1 MCLLAVFHR
10 VWDDCPVFL
19 AANREEAFARPS
31 LPPGEF
37 SESNG
42 MRWFG
47 GIDQF
52 AGGTWL
58 GVNQTG
64 LIIGL
69 TNRNDIVATPD
80 ATSRGLLCRD
90 LLACRSVKESVEQLK
105 ILTARNDYA
114 GFNLLAVSREAAYV
128 FEHGKE
134 VREQHLSP
142 GLHLLTNA
150 GWNCECDSRY
160 MRSREEFARLIDTK
174 AELCDRV
181 RESERLCGTP
191 PMFID
196 GEKRGTVSSQII
208 GLTVDESSSVY
219 EFAAGPP
226 ASNTY
231 DSYSEQFV
239 KLLQSPLQIE
249 VPVHRIRLKGPWEF
263 ASADGSQSGRVT
275 MPAEWDDLFD
285 ENVKQAT
292 FRRLFHQPTNLDAG
306 DRVFLVFDGVGG
318 NGEFRLNGHS
328 AGELIESD
336 EPQRFDVTEL
346 LVPFSELVV
355 ELHRN
360 SETERP
366 GGLHDVV
373 ALEIEAS

>member
-37 SESNG
+37 AEPNG

-47 GIDQF
+47 GIDQL

-58 GVNQTG
+58 GVNQAG
-64 LIIGL
+64 LIVGL
-69 TNRNDIVATPD
+69 TNRSDIVPTSD

-90 LLACRSVKESVEQLK
+90 LLACRGVKEAAEQVKL
-105 ILTARNDYA
+105 LTARNAYA
-114 GFNLLAVSREAAYV
+114 GFNLLAASREAAYV
-128 FEHGKE
+128 FEHGKQI
-134 VREQHLSP
+134 REQQLSP

-150 GWNCECDSRY
+150 GWNCDSDSRY
-160 MRSREEFARLIDTK
+160 VRSREEFARLIDTK
-174 AELCDRV
+174 AELPDRV
-181 RESERLCGTP
+181 GEAERLCGIP
-191 PMFID
+191 PMFIP
-196 GEKRGTVSSQII
+196 GEKRGTVSSQVIA
-208 GLTVDESSSVY
+208 LTADNSSSLY
-219 EFAAGPP
+219 DFADGPP
-226 ASNTY
+226 AVTAYGSHS
-231 DSYSEQFV
+231 DQLV
-239 KLLQSPLQIE
+239 RLLQSPLRIE
-249 VPVHRIRLKGPWEF
+249 MPVHRIRLKGPWEYS
-263 ASADGSQSGRVT
+263 SADGSQSGRVT
-275 MPAEWDDLFD
+275 MPAEWDELFD
-285 ENVKQAT
+285 RHINQAT
-292 FRRLFHQPTNLDAG
+292 FRRLFHQPTNLDAR

-318 NGEFRLNGHS
+318 EGEFLLNGQA
-328 AGELIESD
+328 AGELIESS

-346 LVPFSELVV
+346 LQPFSELVV

-360 SETERP
+360 ATNDRP